1 MAWEQ
6 TIGRVSFINCEPLFY
21 GLEDSWN
28 ILPAPPSW
36 LTGHLLRKD
45 CILAPIPA
53 ADYAKNSDELVLV
66 PDLAISSKGE
76 VGSVLLFGGKP
87 IDEMETIALPSDS
100 ATSVTLLKYLI
111 SKRGLSPKYVEMGP
125 DLHGMLNRC
134 DGCLLIGD
142 RALESAREYPELVE
156 LDLGLEWKKVS
167 GHPMVFGV
175 FAARRDSDMDKVK
188 LAYDAL
194 IERLIKFETDP
205 KVRQEVIH
213 VSSVKSSQDAS
224 RLERYFGEVI
234 NRIEDEDIVGLE
246 SFLASAC
253 KMEKQITLAW

>member
-100 ATSVTLLKYLI
+100 ATSVTLLRYLI
-111 SKRGLSPKYVEMGP
+111 SKRGLSPISKQPSHRFSIPCKSGP
-125 DLHGMLNRC
+125 
-134 DGCLLIGD
+134 ISTYFGD
-142 RALESAREYPELVE
+142 RALESAREFPELVE

-175 FAARRDSDMDKVK
+175 FAARRDSDMAKVK

-205 KVRQEVIH
+205 KVREEVIQ
-213 VSSVKSSQDAS
+213 VSSVKSSQDAA

-234 NRIEDEDIVGLE
+234 NRIEDEDIAGLE
-246 SFLASAC
+246 SFLTSAC